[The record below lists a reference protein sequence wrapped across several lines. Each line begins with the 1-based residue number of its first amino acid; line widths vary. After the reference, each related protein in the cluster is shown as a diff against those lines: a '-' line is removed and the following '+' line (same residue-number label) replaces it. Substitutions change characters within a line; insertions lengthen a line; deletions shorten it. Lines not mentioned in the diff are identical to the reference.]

1 MPAKLPFIAIGEDE
15 VELTVVDLGVARA
28 LWEGVPIGRLL
39 ARVRLFR
46 DERDLVEEADRA
58 SGAELNASW
67 DVLLARLLASSPHA
81 LDRVKRAVA
90 RHARAASDEGATR
103 ASDPAVAALVY
114 ALLSAGDADA
124 SCAEGAAEAG
134 GVEEAVMNACSRFD
148 DRFARAKGFRGVAF
162 EACLE
167 LARIAYVPA
176 WPLSTYEQVVPGMT
190 AAPAQLYPWVGED
203 EIPVEE
209 RRAVMLDRVP
219 METALVAPIRASTMN
234 ARLMAEAGDV
244 VTKHGALL
252 LVATR
257 EPRSSR
263 AAPSLP
269 PNSWQ
274 PTGPNAA
281 FNAATLADAL
291 ERGSITAPRARVLL
305 NHGGDTAL
313 DAIGKEMLEVSLH
326 PFASAV
332 FAEILAPIARERDV
346 VRLVSY
352 FAIAPDPSAA
362 AHALDLCANR
372 DVVGTVLRTW
382 LETMLPADGAV
393 AATGDDPDTSTG
405 ARVASCIAA
414 LRPYPA
420 LYQCVRPLLKRLS
433 EAPPG
438 PGSPST

>member
-1 MPAKLPFIAIGEDE
+1 MPASLPFIAVGEDE
-15 VELTVVDLGVARA
+15 VELTVIDLGVARA
-28 LWEGVPIGRLL
+28 LWEGIPIGRLL
-39 ARVRLFR
+39 ARIRLFR

-67 DVLLARLLASSPHA
+67 DVLLARLLAASPHA
-81 LDRVKRAVA
+81 LERVKRAVA
-90 RHARAASDEGATR
+90 RHARAASDEGMAR
-103 ASDPAVAALVY
+103 ASDPAVAALIY

-134 GVEEAVMNACSRFD
+134 MVDESVVVACSRFD
-148 DRFARAKGFRGVAF
+148 ERFARAKGFRGVAF

-167 LARIAYVPA
+167 LARIASVPP
-176 WPLSTYEQVVPGMT
+176 WPLSTFEQVVPGMT
-190 AAPAQLYPWVGED
+190 AAPTQLYPWVGDD
-203 EIPVEE
+203 EIPVSE

-219 METALVAPIRASTMN
+219 METALLAPIRASTMN
-234 ARLMAEAGDV
+234 ARLMAEASDA
-244 VTKHGALL
+244 VTKHGAML
-252 LVATR
+252 LVAAR

-269 PNSWQ
+269 PSSWQ
-274 PTGPNAA
+274 PAGPDAS
-281 FNAATLADAL
+281 FNAAALADAL

-305 NHGGDTAL
+305 NHGGDQAL
-313 DAIGKEMLEVSLH
+313 DAIGKEMLEVSAH

-332 FAEILAPIARERDV
+332 FAEILAPVARERDV

-382 LETMLPADGAV
+382 LETMLPSDGALPE
-393 AATGDDPDTSTG
+393 AGTDPGTSTG
-405 ARVASCIAA
+405 ARIASCVAA

-433 EAPPG
+433 EPP
-438 PGSPST
+438 PSL

>member
-1 MPAKLPFIAIGEDE
+1 MSAALPFLAFGDDE

-39 ARVRLFR
+39 ARIRLFR

-134 GVEEAVMNACSRFD
+134 AVDETVVRACSRFD
-148 DRFARAKGFRGVAF
+148 DRFARAKGFRAVAF

-167 LARIAYVPA
+167 LAKLAGVPA
-176 WPLSTYEQVVPGMT
+176 WPLSTYESVVPGMR
-190 AAPAQLYPWVGED
+190 AAPGQLYPWIGED

-209 RRAVMLDRVP
+209 RRAVMVDRVP
-219 METALVAPIRASTMN
+219 METALLAPIRSSTMN
-234 ARLMAEAGDV
+234 AKLMAEAGEAL
-244 VTKHGALL
+244 TKHGAMLL
-252 LVATR
+252 IATR
-257 EPRSSR
+257 DPRSSR
-263 AAPSLP
+263 AAAAVLSMP
-269 PNSWQ
+269 PNSWE
-274 PTGPNAA
+274 PPSPDAA
-281 FNAATLADAL
+281 FNAAALADAL
-291 ERGSITAPRARVLL
+291 ERGAITPPRMRVVLS
-305 NHGGDTAL
+305 HGGDVAF
-313 DAIGKEMLEVSLH
+313 DAIGKEMLEVSAH

-332 FAEILAPIARERDV
+332 FAEILAPVARERDV

-372 DVVGTVLRTW
+372 EVVGTVLRTW

-393 AATGDDPDTSTG
+393 AETGADPDTSTG

-420 LYQCVRPLLKRLS
+420 LYQCVRPLLKRVS

-438 PGSPST
+438 AGL

>member
-1 MPAKLPFIAIGEDE
+1 MPAALPFIAIGEDE

-39 ARVRLFR
+39 ARIRLFR
-46 DERDLVEEADRA
+46 DERDLVEESDRA

-67 DVLLARLLASSPHA
+67 DVLIARLLASSPHS
-81 LDRVKRAVA
+81 LDRVKRAIA

-134 GVEEAVMNACSRFD
+134 VVDESVVQACSRFD
-148 DRFARAKGFRGVAF
+148 DRFARAKGFRAVAF

-167 LARIAYVPA
+167 LAKIASVPA
-176 WPLSTYEQVVPGMT
+176 WPLSTYESVVPGMC
-190 AAPAQLYPWVGED
+190 AAPGQLYPWMGED
-203 EIPVEE
+203 EIDPSE
-209 RRAVMLDRVP
+209 RRAVMVDRVP
-219 METALVAPIRASTMN
+219 METALIAPIRSSTMN
-234 ARLMAEAGDV
+234 ARLMMEASEAL
-244 VTKHGALL
+244 TKHGAMLL
-252 LVATR
+252 IATR

-263 AAPSLP
+263 AVAVSLP

-274 PTGPNAA
+274 PPGPGEA

-291 ERGSITAPRARVLL
+291 ERGSLTAPRARVVL
-305 NHGGDTAL
+305 NHGGDQAL
-313 DAIGKEMLEVSLH
+313 DAIGKEMLEVSAH
-326 PFASAV
+326 PFASAI
-332 FAEILAPIARERDV
+332 FAEILAPVARERDV

-372 DVVGTVLRTW
+372 EVVGTVLRTW
-382 LETMLPADGAV
+382 LETMLPTDGVVLEPGA
-393 AATGDDPDTSTG
+393 DPDTSTG

-414 LRPYPA
+414 LKPYPA
-420 LYQCVRPLLKRLS
+420 LYQCVRPLLRRLS

-438 PGSPST
+438 A